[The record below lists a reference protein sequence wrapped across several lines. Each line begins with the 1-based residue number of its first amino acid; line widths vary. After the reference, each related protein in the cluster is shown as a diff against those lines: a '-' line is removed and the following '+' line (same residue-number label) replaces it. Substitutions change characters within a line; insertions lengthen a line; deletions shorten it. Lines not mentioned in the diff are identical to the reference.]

1 MATRINPDRM
11 RLFKE
16 FTTLFLGE
24 LLRYP
29 VVRDLDVVGIA
40 FVGKDGVTLRVDR
53 NLPHGGDAFFWG
65 VFIFWGVKGQSR
77 EPGLWFGGGFGWL
90 VGGCLVVLGFFWL
103 GGVGFGGCIGF
114 WG

>member
-53 NLPHGGDAFFWG
+53 NLPHGGYAYSEEFLSFEEHPAWTDPDA
-65 VFIFWGVKGQSR
+65 R
-77 EPGLWFGGGFGWL
+77 EGFADYVARELLESLLMGTD
-90 VGGCLVVLGFFWL
+90 
-103 GGVGFGGCIGF
+103 
-114 WG
+114 